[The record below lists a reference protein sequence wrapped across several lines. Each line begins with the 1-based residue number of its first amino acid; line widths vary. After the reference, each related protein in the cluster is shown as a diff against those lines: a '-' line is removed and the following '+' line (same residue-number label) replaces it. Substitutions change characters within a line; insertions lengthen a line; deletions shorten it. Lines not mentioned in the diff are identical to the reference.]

1 MSPREV
7 ELRLSFVKWSRFR
20 DYPYIAQIVMQRP
33 EVLNAFNTQ
42 MAVEMVEVCQEIV
55 AQGDIRVVGL
65 RSSNSKA
72 FCTGADL
79 KERNH
84 MSEEAWHDQHRIFE
98 MMFYSFADLPM
109 PTIAVIDGF
118 CLAGGMELALNC
130 DMWVVSE
137 NAEFG
142 LPEVTR
148 GIMPG
153 GGATRLLSKR
163 IGVHRAKEM
172 VLTGQRYGAAAI
184 AEMGLANR
192 VVSAE
197 RLESAFL
204 EIAGPIAENAPL
216 SVSYSK
222 SAIDELFT
230 IPDNIG
236 RVREIAWYNKV
247 INTEDRH
254 EGVRSFNERRKPQF
268 KGK

>member
-1 MSPREV
+1 MNYV
-7 ELRLSFVKWSRFR
+7 TWSRR
-20 DYPYIAQIVMQRP
+20 KDHPYIAEILMHRP
-33 EVLNAFNTQ
+33 EVLNAFHTP
-42 MAVEMVEVCQEIV
+42 MAIEMVEACKEIA
-55 AQGDIRVVGL
+55 AQDDIRVVGL

-84 MSEEAWHDQHRIFE
+84 MSEEAWHDQHRLFE
-98 MMFYSFADLPM
+98 KMFYSLADLPM

-137 NAEFG
+137 NAVFG

-163 IGVHRAKEM
+163 IGVHHAKEM
-172 VLTGQRYGAAAI
+172 VLTGQKYEATAI
-184 AEMGLANR
+184 AKMGLTNR
-192 VVSAE
+192 LVPAE

-230 IPDNIG
+230 IPDNKG
-236 RVREIAWYNKV
+236 REREVAWYNKV
-247 INTEDRH
+247 INTEDRY
-254 EGVRSFNERRKPQF
+254 EGVRAFNEKRKPQF

>member
-1 MSPREV
+1 M
-7 ELRLSFVKWSRFR
+7 SFVTWARHK
-20 DYPYIAQIVMQRP
+20 DHPYIAQIVMQRP

-42 MAVEMVEVCQEIV
+42 MAVEMVDVCEQIV
-55 AQGDIRVVGL
+55 AEGNIRVVGL
-65 RSSNSKA
+65 RSSSSKA

-84 MSEEAWHDQHRIFE
+84 MSEEAWREQHRLFE
-98 MMFYSFADLPM
+98 QMFYSLADLPM
-109 PTIAVIDGF
+109 ASIAIIDGF

-130 DMWVVSE
+130 DMWIVSE
-137 NAEFG
+137 NAVFG

-172 VLTGQRYGAAAI
+172 VLTGQKYGAAAV

-192 VVSAE
+192 VVPAE
-197 RLESAFL
+197 RLESTFL
-204 EIAGPIAENAPL
+204 EIAIPIAENAPL

-230 IPDNIG
+230 IQDHIG

-247 INTEDRH
+247 INTEDRY
-254 EGVRSFNERRKPQF
+254 EGVRAFNEKRKPQF

>member
-1 MSPREV
+1 MDDV
-7 ELRLSFVKWSRFR
+7 TWSRR
-20 DYPYIAQIVMQRP
+20 KDHPYIAEILMHRP
-33 EVLNAFNTQ
+33 EVLNAFHTP
-42 MAVEMVEVCQEIV
+42 MAIGMVEACQAIV

-65 RSSNSKA
+65 RSSSSRA

-79 KERNH
+79 KERNN
-84 MSEEAWHDQHRIFE
+84 MSEETWHDQHRLFE
-98 MMFYSFADLPM
+98 KMFYSLADLPM
-109 PTIAVIDGF
+109 PTIAVIDGY

-137 NAEFG
+137 NAVFG

-184 AEMGLANR
+184 AEMGLVNR
-192 VVSAE
+192 LVPAE

-204 EIAGPIAENAPL
+204 EIAGPITENAPL

-230 IPDNIG
+230 IPDDIG
-236 RVREIAWYNKV
+236 RDREIAWYNKV
-247 INTEDRH
+247 IHTEDRH
-254 EGVRSFNERRKPQF
+254 EGVRAFNEKRKPQF
-268 KGK
+268 QGK